1 MPVGELVGA
10 VAQGTSQE
18 LVTQADA
25 EEGDAR
31 VEYAAQETDLGV
43 GTSRVTGAVGE
54 QDTIRPEGKELG
66 ESRGLRQNVDTYA
79 ALSELPRGAG
89 LDAQVDGGQHRDRLV
104 PLGRSG
110 GLNDVAGGSGHLGGQ
125 GTAAHG
131 RLTAHGL
138 QADVDAGLTGA
149 TGVGSAGR
157 QGLTGEDAAAHGACL
172 TQMPG
177 QGPGVDLAEADNAG
191 VTQIVL
197 QLAAGA
203 PAGSSS
209 SRFAYDVAGNP
220 DTVRLGVLVVDPGV
234 TDVWRGLHDDLA
246 VVGGIGQCLLV
257 PGHTGGEDDLSN
269 GAPLSPVA
277 AAPQG
282 PAVLQYEEGGW
293 AVAQLRHEPSLRV
306 SRRERRSARW
316 DGRGG
321 RWP

>member
-18 LVTQADA
+18 LITQADA

-31 VEYAAQETDLGV
+31 VEDATQELDLGV
-43 GTSRVTGAVGE
+43 GRPRVSGAVGE
-54 QDTIRPEGKELG
+54 QDAIGFEGKDLG
-66 ESRGLRQNVDTYA
+66 ESRGLGQDVDAYA
-79 ALSELPRGAG
+79 ALGELPRGAG
-89 LDAQVDGGQHRDRLV
+89 LDAQVNGDQHRDRLLS
-104 PLGRSG
+104 LGRSG
-110 GLNDVAGGSGHLGGQ
+110 GLDDVPGGSGHLGGQ
-125 GTAAHG
+125 GAAAHG

-138 QADVDAGLTGA
+138 QADVDAGRAGA
-149 TGVGSAGR
+149 TRVSASGR
-157 QGLTGEDAAAHGACL
+157 QGVPGEDAATHRARLA
-172 TQMPG
+172 QMPG
-177 QGPGVDLAEADNAG
+177 QGPGVDLAEANDAG

-197 QLAAGA
+197 QLPTGA
-203 PAGSSS
+203 PAGGPPSG
-209 SRFAYDVAGNP
+209 FTYDVAGHP
-220 DTVRLGVLVVDPGV
+220 DTVRLGVLIVDPGV

-246 VVGGIGQCLLV
+246 VVGGIGQCFLV
-257 PGHTGGEDDLSN
+257 PGHPGGEDDLSN

-306 SRRERRSARW
+306 PRRERRSARW
-316 DGRGG
+316 GGRGG